1 MKQHF
6 FKYLI
11 EFLVVVSGII
21 ISLNIEKNNAVND
34 KRDLKNQSLERLVA
48 NIKQDIRDSKIN
60 ETIYSEAIKSANY
73 ILNNSDYLFQYQKDL
88 WDII

>member
-34 KRDLKNQSLERLVA
+34 KRDLKNQSLRKV
-48 NIKQDIRDSKIN
+48 S
-60 ETIYSEAIKSANY
+60 SEH
-73 ILNNSDYLFQYQKDL
+73 
-88 WDII
+88 